1 MICLLIQT
9 KFDTNINDDELL
21 KTIWEHKRIFL
32 KNFNHIAI
40 IKPNGAFTNN
50 YCTCHYGLALI
61 NSQHGM
67 SKKIHKLE
75 IMIELLT
82 Y

>member
-1 MICLLIQT
+1 M
-9 KFDTNINDDELL
+9 
-21 KTIWEHKRIFL
+21 
-32 KNFNHIAI
+32 
-40 IKPNGAFTNN
+40 IKPNGAFTNI

-61 NSQHGM
+61 NSQSGM
-67 SKKIHKLE
+67 LEKKHKLE